1 MEIINDINQ
10 MQKRAEALR
19 NSGKTIAFV
28 PTMGYL
34 HDGHLAL
41 MRAGRELGD
50 VLVVSIFVN
59 PAQFG
64 PKEDFGSYPRDLE
77 RDSALCRQVGVDII
91 FHPAAEAIYPRGFQT
106 HIEVENL
113 SRGLCGDFRPG
124 HFRGVATV
132 VAKLFNIIKPHA
144 AVFGEKDCQQLA
156 VIRRMTADLNLDVQI
171 VGYPTVRETD
181 GLAMSSRN
189 TFLSAAERQS
199 ALSLSRSLEQ
209 AQQMVREGERAPGR
223 IEQAVRETIS
233 REPATEI
240 EYVRVC
246 HPESL
251 SELKWV
257 EDSTL
262 LALAVRVGKTRLIDN
277 RIITTK
283 PGRE

>member
-1 MEIINDINQ
+1 MEIITDINQ

-28 PTMGYL
+28 PTMGCL

-132 VAKLFNIIKPHA
+132 VAKLFNIVKPHA

>member
-1 MEIINDINQ
+1 MEIITDINQ

-28 PTMGYL
+28 PTMGCL

-132 VAKLFNIIKPHA
+132 VAKLFNIVKPHA

-233 REPATEI
+233 REPAAEI

>member
-1 MEIINDINQ
+1 MEIITDINQ

-28 PTMGYL
+28 PTMGCL

-64 PKEDFGSYPRDLE
+64 PKEDFGSYPRNLE

-132 VAKLFNIIKPHA
+132 VAKLFNIVKPHA

-283 PGRE
+283 PGRD

>member
-1 MEIINDINQ
+1 MEIITDINQ

-28 PTMGYL
+28 PTMGCL

-132 VAKLFNIIKPHA
+132 VAKLFNIVKPHA

-171 VGYPTVRETD
+171 VGYPTVRETN

>member
-1 MEIINDINQ
+1 MEIITDINQ

-28 PTMGYL
+28 PTMGCL

-64 PKEDFGSYPRDLE
+64 PKEDFGSYPRNLE

-132 VAKLFNIIKPHA
+132 VAKLFNIVKPHA